1 MPKYIQIEDVSPSEK
16 NKVKQ
21 DLKFRTN
28 KFIWKVAFNIELD
41 PKSVS
46 SATVKVTNSEM
57 TPIKTNIR
65 YNPLQKCIEIE
76 PLEAYAENESYILH
90 ISEKVQS
97 KSGKHLK
104 SATQVQF
111 KI

>member
-1 MPKYIQIEDVSPSEK
+1 MAKYIQIEDVSPNEK
-16 NKVKQ
+16 SKVKQ

-28 KFIWKVAFNIELD
+28 KFIWKVAFNIDLD

-46 SATVKVTNSEM
+46 TDTVKVTTSGM

-65 YNPLQKCIEIE
+65 YNPVQKCIEIE

-97 KSGKHLK
+97 KSGKNLK
-104 SATQVQF
+104 AATKVQF